1 MQPIRSLIARLRA
14 LPEWRADAL
23 LAAVLLAEGIAEL
36 FLFAQVD
43 GSRLAAA
50 AGVLGVMA
58 AGLAV
63 RRRLPLPALLLVLGL
78 QPVLHSLGPKLAEHI
93 AGPFFWVLL
102 AGYSLGAH
110 AEGRRLWAGVVV
122 ACVAVT
128 LSTVV
133 EPYEDDFTAYLS
145 SVCLLAIGPI
155 LFGQALRN
163 RTRLNQALHA
173 KADRA
178 ERERSAAADAAAL
191 AERTRIAGELH
202 DVVAHALS
210 AMTVQASA
218 ARRMAERDP
227 ERAEAAFATVEGTGR
242 EALMELRR
250 LLGVLRREDEDLGLA
265 PQPSLAHITSLV
277 QRARAAG
284 LQVDLRVDG
293 EPVAL
298 PAGVDL
304 TAYRLIQEALRR
316 AQDSGGAGSASVG
329 VDYGPGEVRIEVA
342 DDGAAVGRRLLGL
355 RERVAVYGGEL
366 KANAPAGGGWRV
378 AARLPVGA
386 SS

>member
-1 MQPIRSLIARLRA
+1 VPPIRSLLARIRA
-14 LPEWRADAL
+14 LPAWRADAL
-23 LAAVLLAEGIAEL
+23 LAGVLLAEAIAEL
-36 FLFAQVD
+36 FLSAQVD
-43 GSRLAAA
+43 RSRLAAV
-50 AGVLGVMA
+50 AGVVTVMA

-63 RRRLPLPALLLVLGL
+63 RRRFPLLALLVVLGL
-78 QPVLHSLGPKLAEHI
+78 QPVLQSFGPALAEHI
-93 AGPFFWVLL
+93 AGPFFWVPI

-110 AEGRRLWAGVVV
+110 TEGRRLWAGVLY

-133 EPYEDDFTAYLS
+133 EPYEDDVTAYVS
-145 SVCLLAIGPI
+145 SVCLVAIGPI

-163 RTRLNQALHA
+163 RTRLNEALHA

-178 ERERSAAADAAAL
+178 ERERAAAADAAAL

-227 ERAEAAFATVEGTGR
+227 ERAESAFATVEATGR
-242 EALMELRR
+242 EALTELRR

-277 QRARAAG
+277 DGQDPRGAHADEARAARPGPGRGARLRARRGDPGPGRGLASRSCCTSRSHPTASAGKASSSAITRRARARGA
-284 LQVDLRVDG
+284 
-293 EPVAL
+293 AW
-298 PAGVDL
+298 A
-304 TAYRLIQEALRR
+304 
-316 AQDSGGAGSASVG
+316 GAG
-329 VDYGPGEVRIEVA
+329 
-342 DDGAAVGRRLLGL
+342 
-355 RERVAVYGGEL
+355 
-366 KANAPAGGGWRV
+366 
-378 AARLPVGA
+378 
-386 SS
+386 